1 MTDHNYPDD
10 SETTRMRE
18 AAEKIFGS
26 NTKWEPSGMHT
37 TEIEVSERELTT
49 QEKVAKLAAE
59 VEADFCLDGDV
70 PTTLRSTCIDTT
82 DDRGT
87 RRLEIT
93 IVVEHNPR
101 MVKG

>member
-1 MTDHNYPDD
+1 MTDEEHR
-10 SETTRMRE
+10 SMFKTE
-18 AAEKIFGS
+18 
-26 NTKWEPSGMHT
+26 
-37 TEIEVSERELTT
+37 TEIEVTERDLTT
-49 QEKVAKLAAE
+49 QEKVAQLAAE
-59 VEADFCLDGDV
+59 VEEEFYLYENP

-101 MVKG
+101 MIKS